1 MRRSGISG
9 IGTGSSDCIRLWNRR
24 RKGLQKYK
32 IDSPTTC
39 ITAKDSLA
47 DLGWRRR
54 LPPIA
59 VTGTAVV
66 LRRNIRAF
74 RKRNKAYT
82 RVPLACRYGPSF
94 NGPFLD
100 AKNLRRN
107 GHGTRSTGAVE
118 PSQRQRAAA
127 LPSRLIRAALGGD
140 GVLDHIDPLVLKARV
155 SVTSVVAE
163 VRHGAARDGVEVPVT
178 WDRGTA
184 AALLA
189 QRVVTMYTPAGWF
202 AETVKH
208 TVTAAETK
216 RLRRAKRM
224 DDGGRSLY
232 KSGGKRSSQ
241 FVRRT
246 FTVDAERRV
255 SLMRGP
261 GKKPCHAVPCR
272 GCRGSVGVSQH
283 LPLAQPVTDI
293 SSDFFHSLF
302 IYLCKV
308 QSVRGLP
315 INPKSQERQEVRR
328 KNSQWRETTE
338 PTRSCTPLHGSR
350 HGSARTFPPQQFW
363 GARGS
368 VAIVGVPVHH
378 GQAEPW
384 KAISQHIDCMKAG
397 ADSRRKQN
405 EERVTS
411 RHCCRASCKIR
422 TVKLR
427 HTLPGST
434 SDVSTMLSA
443 QRDSF
448 RDHLMVY
455 RLIRSTNFTKSLTL
469 WNKILVTRPP
479 ELKIPCNNI
488 SDAAIA
494 YDNVEHG
501 LYSRTKKHCI
511 TRYCDP
517 GYSAVFTYD
526 GQKNG
531 GENMA
536 GNQLSNHLFADAT
549 SVILYP
555 LLLLPLL
562 SIACTG
568 FNQHDFTA
576 SHVHFL
582 NDPLPEIRLQ
592 RRGFNRINGEG
603 GFWTKTYH
611 ALTIHVN
618 MKSTCISGIYGHIH
632 T

>member
-1 MRRSGISG
+1 MEGN
-9 IGTGSSDCIRLWNRR
+9 NRTNTVVHAFAR
-24 RKGLQKYK
+24 FTARQCTDVSHVLTL
-32 IDSPTTC
+32 PTNSTS
-39 ITAKDSLA
+39 IF
-47 DLGWRRR
+47 G
-54 LPPIA
+54 
-59 VTGTAVV
+59 
-66 LRRNIRAF
+66 
-74 RKRNKAYT
+74 
-82 RVPLACRYGPSF
+82 GPS
-94 NGPFLD
+94 
-100 AKNLRRN
+100 
-107 GHGTRSTGAVE
+107 
-118 PSQRQRAAA
+118 
-127 LPSRLIRAALGGD
+127 I
-140 GVLDHIDPLVLKARV
+140 
-155 SVTSVVAE
+155 
-163 VRHGAARDGVEVPVT
+163 
-178 WDRGTA
+178 
-184 AALLA
+184 
-189 QRVVTMYTPAGWF
+189 
-202 AETVKH
+202 
-208 TVTAAETK
+208 
-216 RLRRAKRM
+216 
-224 DDGGRSLY
+224 
-232 KSGGKRSSQ
+232 
-241 FVRRT
+241 
-246 FTVDAERRV
+246 
-255 SLMRGP
+255 
-261 GKKPCHAVPCR
+261 
-272 GCRGSVGVSQH
+272 
-283 LPLAQPVTDI
+283 
-293 SSDFFHSLF
+293 
-302 IYLCKV
+302 
-308 QSVRGLP
+308 
-315 INPKSQERQEVRR
+315 
-328 KNSQWRETTE
+328 
-338 PTRSCTPLHGSR
+338 
-350 HGSARTFPPQQFW
+350 TFPPQQFW

-405 EERVTS
+405 EGRVTS

-455 RLIRSTNFTKSLTL
+455 RLIRSTNFTKSLTVWL
-469 WNKILVTRPP
+469 SGIPRRADRNTRLAESYFHSKVFQFPNTPKFPARLP

-536 GNQLSNHLFADAT
+536 GNQRSNHLFADAT

-603 GFWTKTYH
+603 GFWTKTYP